1 MMILSLIFVS
11 SYSEFNPKVTK
22 TMSTN
27 DNLWNVLSSTSSD
40 GDALITV
47 KEGIYSTSQW
57 ANIGS
62 FVTGLSV
69 KGTLKI
75 KGEGK
80 VIVDGGFNTPS
91 KGITREDNIPSSA
104 TLNMKM
110 IDVYQSE
117 NIQFINCIFR
127 HAFCRAIS
135 FYECKNCVIKQC
147 LVEDFGGDGIVFGN
161 SQGTLIE
168 NNIVRHGGRFIHDEN
183 GIYDNPDPGAQIRHN
198 DISDMFWDGINCWM
212 DDKTGITMTI
222 EKNHVHHIGFNL
234 LDDIGCIYVTNANSG
249 ITIQNNYVHNAG
261 CHNYGAWGI
270 YVDLN
275 CNGVVVQ
282 NNLAHDFYDGCIHF
296 HYGFNNEVKNNILG
310 FGKLGLMSKG
320 QDNSG
325 TMVKIYNNIFITKE
339 GNFYCD
345 YWGKNSFESY
355 NNLYWDFGKSI
366 QWFRNNDGKENTGTY
381 KDPKFKDPKNRD
393 FTFADKLNANSIGF
407 TEFDYSDCGVYGSS
421 DWRSVAESYV
431 IEDFPEKSTDDSKLI
446 SSEKMY
452 PDYDNTPPVETP
464 TLKIPDT
471 YTFQFESKIPETHTF
486 QFEFENSSPGEIGE
500 TSNTFGGDDNQNTNW
515 FTKERTIYISVIA
528 VVVVVIITV
537 AISCFIYNKNK
548 SNKDE
553 DSNLEVYA

>member
-1 MMILSLIFVS
+1 MILSLIFVS

-80 VIVDGGFNTPS
+80 VIVDGGFKVGTSGWTKDSQNQNILITKVPTSVQDNGENKVDNWRFEALWVNGHDTRRARIPSKWTLPTIKSVSISDTDDSDFKQYTVEVPSETMKFLTDLSSSELKDVNIVIFHYWSTTRANIKSISGNKITFIAHKVGSNNKGIEAGKSYFYLENLKTALTKPGEWFLSSDGTLYYYPEEGESDSNIEAYASHTKRLWYIQYNNVVIENIEFRHTGGNTPS

-168 NNIVRHGGRFIHDEN
+168 NNIVRHGGRFIHHEN

-234 LDDIGCIYVTNANSG
+234 LDDVS
-249 ITIQNNYVHNAG
+249 
-261 CHNYGAWGI
+261 
-270 YVDLN
+270 
-275 CNGVVVQ
+275 
-282 NNLAHDFYDGCIHF
+282 
-296 HYGFNNEVKNNILG
+296 
-310 FGKLGLMSKG
+310 LGLTWCKCIALLKVPWFLP
-320 QDNSG
+320 
-325 TMVKIYNNIFITKE
+325 TKKIGWK
-339 GNFYCD
+339 
-345 YWGKNSFESY
+345 KPR
-355 NNLYWDFGKSI
+355 K
-366 QWFRNNDGKENTGTY
+366 
-381 KDPKFKDPKNRD
+381 
-393 FTFADKLNANSIGF
+393 IG
-407 TEFDYSDCGVYGSS
+407 
-421 DWRSVAESYV
+421 
-431 IEDFPEKSTDDSKLI
+431 
-446 SSEKMY
+446 
-452 PDYDNTPPVETP
+452 
-464 TLKIPDT
+464 
-471 YTFQFESKIPETHTF
+471 
-486 QFEFENSSPGEIGE
+486 
-500 TSNTFGGDDNQNTNW
+500 
-515 FTKERTIYISVIA
+515 
-528 VVVVVIITV
+528 
-537 AISCFIYNKNK
+537 
-548 SNKDE
+548 
-553 DSNLEVYA
+553 